1 MPSAA
6 EGTVIK
12 ILVLGDPAT
21 GKSSVIK
28 RYVQDIFSTHHKST
42 VGVDFALKQLAVDG
56 QVVRLQLWD
65 IAGQDRFGAIA
76 RVRHRGVARAAAA
89 RGTVEIAGLLQGR
102 VRRVPRLRHQPTGDV
117 QDHRRARRDSRRA
130 RATAFL
136 RLERTDRLT
145 TSRDDRDSQVKWKDE
160 IDSKVHLPNG
170 MALPVVLLANKCDLE
185 DVAIDRQEL
194 DDFCRSHGF
203 IGWFETS
210 AKADVNIDTAA
221 RRPRPAGPSP
231 GNARLCAYGNA
242 TRRAGAEPRGQHPQP
257 RRRLFGETRG
267 ADETRQDDE
276 AGRAGG
282 QEPQRGLL
290 LGARLLAPR
299 RARPTSGLVSCDPP
313 ISLCASRAALTL

>member
-89 RGTVEIAGLLQGR
+89 RGTVKIAGLLQGR

-117 QDHRRARRDSRRA
+117 QDHRRARRGSRRA
-130 RATAFL
+130 RAAAFL

-160 IDSKVHLPNG
+160 IDSKVHLPTG
-170 MALPVVLLANKCDLE
+170 QRGCFFVMVSCGLVGRV
-185 DVAIDRQEL
+185 
-194 DDFCRSHGF
+194 
-203 IGWFETS
+203 GWRRG
-210 AKADVNIDTAA
+210 AAGGAA
-221 RRPRPAGPSP
+221 REQVRPR
-231 GNARLCAYGNA
+231 
-242 TRRAGAEPRGQHPQP
+242 
-257 RRRLFGETRG
+257 RG
-267 ADETRQDDE
+267 ARDGD
-276 AGRAGG
+276 
-282 QEPQRGLL
+282 
-290 LGARLLAPR
+290 
-299 RARPTSGLVSCDPP
+299 GLVPS
-313 ISLCASRAALTL
+313 